1 MSGGSMNI
9 PGFESCEERDF
20 EIDGI
25 RIHARVG
32 RDATLP
38 PLLLLHGFPQSHV
51 IWHKLVPRLSTRWR
65 VVCPDLRGYGD
76 SSKPVGA
83 PDHANYAKRAM
94 AADLI
99 GVMNALGHRR
109 FALVGH
115 DRGGRV
121 AHRLAVDHPDAVT
134 RLCVIDIAPT
144 LTMYDRTDFAFAQAY
159 WHWFFLTQPT
169 PLPETM
175 LACDTPK
182 LLRTFLGGWGGGGLS
197 AFIPETLAEYERT
210 WATPEGLHA
219 SCEDYRA
226 SAGIDLVHDRASD
239 AAGDRVRCPILAL
252 WGERGV
258 VARLFDPIAD
268 WQAKCDAPVTGKALP
283 AGHFIPEEV
292 PDAVLA
298 ELEPF
303 LAS

>member
-1 MSGGSMNI
+1 MSI
-9 PGFESCEERDF
+9 PGFEGFVEQDF
-20 EIDGI
+20 GVGDI

-32 RDATLP
+32 GDPAAP
-38 PLLLLHGFPQSHV
+38 PLLLIHGYPQCHV
-51 IWHKLVPRLSTRWR
+51 MWHRVAGRLAQHHR

-76 SSKPVGA
+76 SSKPVGTS
-83 PDHANYAKRAM
+83 DHANYAKRAL
-94 AADLI
+94 AGDLVA
-99 GVMNALGHRR
+99 VMHTLGHER
-109 FALVGH
+109 FAVVGH

-121 AHRLAVDHPDAVT
+121 AHRLALDHPQAVE
-134 RLCVIDIAPT
+134 RLCVVDIAPT

-175 LACDTPK
+175 LGADAPR
-182 LLRTFLGGWGGGGLS
+182 LLRAFLGGWGGAGLS
-197 AFIPETLAEYERT
+197 IYAPEAVAAYERC

-226 SAGIDLVHDRASD
+226 SAGIDLDHDRASD
-239 AAGDRVRCPILAL
+239 AAGRRIRCPMLVV

-258 VARLFDPIAD
+258 IGRLFEPIAD
-268 WQAKCDAPVTGKALP
+268 WQAKCDASVTGKALP

-292 PDAVLA
+292 PELLLDALV
-298 ELEPF
+298 PF
-303 LAS
+303 LQSR

>member
-1 MSGGSMNI
+1 MNI
-9 PGFESCEERDF
+9 PGFEDFDERDF
-20 EIDGI
+20 DVDGI
-25 RIHARVG
+25 RIHARVS
-32 RDATLP
+32 RDDALP

-51 IWHKLVPRLSTRWR
+51 NWHRLAAPLAKRHR

-76 SSKPVGA
+76 SSKPAGTA
-83 PDHANYAKRAM
+83 DHANYSKRAM
-94 AADLI
+94 AADLV
-99 GVMNALGHRR
+99 GVMRALGHAR
-109 FALVGH
+109 FGVVGH

-121 AHRLAVDHPDAVT
+121 AHRLALDHPVAVAK
-134 RLCVIDIAPT
+134 LCVIDIAPT

-159 WHWFFLTQPT
+159 WHWFFLTQPA

-175 LACDTPK
+175 LGSDTPR

-197 AFIPETLAEYERT
+197 HYLPETLAEYERT

-226 SAGIDLVHDRASD
+226 SAGIDLVHDRTSD
-239 AAGDRVRCPILAL
+239 AAGAKVRCPMLVL

-258 VARLFDPIAD
+258 VGRLFDPIAD
-268 WQAKCDAPVTGKALP
+268 WEAKCEATVSGKALP

-292 PDAVLA
+292 PELVLG

-303 LAS
+303 LAA